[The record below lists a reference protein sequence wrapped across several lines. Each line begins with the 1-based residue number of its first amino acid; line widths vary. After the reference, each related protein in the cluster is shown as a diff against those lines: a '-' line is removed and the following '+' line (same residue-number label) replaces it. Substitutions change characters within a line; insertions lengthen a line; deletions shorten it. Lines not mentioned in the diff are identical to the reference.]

1 MNLEMLKFNKNGA
14 VATVTIAR
22 AKSLNALNAQVIN
35 ELGQVFDEIN
45 SDSSIRSV
53 VLTGEGDK
61 AFVAGADIKEMK
73 DHGAE
78 ESLEMS
84 KIGQAVFSKIEK
96 CRKPVVAAV
105 NGFALGGG
113 FELAL
118 SCDFILASDNSKFG
132 LPEVS
137 LGLIPGYGGTQ
148 RLARN
153 IGLQKAKRL
162 IFSGE
167 MLDANT
173 AFSWGLVTEV
183 LPQSE
188 LIEKATKLATKI
200 SRQAPLAIQN
210 AKDSI
215 LLGYDKTLDAG
226 LELEA
231 TLFSKV
237 FTTKDKNEGVS
248 AFIEKRKPDFKG
260 Q

>member
-1 MNLEMLKFNKNGA
+1 MNLEMLKFDKNGF
-14 VATVTIAR
+14 VARVTINRPKA
-22 AKSLNALNAQVIN
+22 LNALNGKVLQ
-35 ELGQVFDEIN
+35 ELEQVFVDIEN
-45 SDSSIRSV
+45 DDSLRVV

-73 DHGAE
+73 DYGSE
-78 ESLEMS
+78 EALKMS
-84 KIGQAVFSKIEK
+84 QAGQKVFEVIER
-96 CRKPVVAAV
+96 CSKPVIAAV

-118 SCDFILASDNSKFG
+118 ACDFIIASENAKFG

-167 MLDANT
+167 MLDAST
-173 AFSWGLVTEV
+173 AASWGVISEV
-183 LPQSE
+183 VPQQE
-188 LIEKATKLATKI
+188 LLEKSLKLAKKI
-200 SRQAPLAIQN
+200 SYQAPLAIQS
-210 AKDSI
+210 AKNSI
-215 LLGYDKTLDAG
+215 SIGFDKSLSEG
-226 LELEA
+226 LNLEA

-237 FTTKDKNEGVS
+237 FSTQDKNEGID
-248 AFIEKRKPDFKG
+248 AFINKRKPEFKG
-260 Q
+260 L